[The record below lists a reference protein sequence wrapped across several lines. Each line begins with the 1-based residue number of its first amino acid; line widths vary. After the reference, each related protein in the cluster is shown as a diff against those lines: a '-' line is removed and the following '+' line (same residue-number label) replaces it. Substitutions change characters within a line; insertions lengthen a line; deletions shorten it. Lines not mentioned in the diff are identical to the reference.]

1 MTILNEVES
10 WLTRCLGLRSNAGS
24 AGPWSWV
31 RCFGAESGG
40 LWLFG
45 HNKRPVSPRI
55 KWVGLPD
62 GMPLLDFKFA
72 VVRGLN
78 QLLCDDKLRGFRFE
92 LSLKEKDVQLWCDSG
107 AMTLRGVA
115 EESVSAFIDRMR
127 EAKVD
132 QTAAH
137 PGGVAAW
144 STGQSAVSAGGSLG
158 PSVLACDHLDPYA
171 SHRHLQR
178 MSERGPG
185 IAATIRENHVE
196 VLRREMDRK
205 LVVMSG
211 LDDTWSGEKL

>member
-1 MTILNEVES
+1 MS
-10 WLTRCLGLRSNAGS
+10 
-24 AGPWSWV
+24 
-31 RCFGAESGG
+31 F
-40 LWLFG
+40 
-45 HNKRPVSPRI
+45 
-55 KWVGLPD
+55 
-62 GMPLLDFKFA
+62 LDFKFA

-78 QLLCDDKLRGFRFE
+78 KLLGDDNLGGFRFY
-92 LSLKEKDVQLWCDSG
+92 LSLTEGVQLRCDSG
-107 AMTLRGVA
+107 AMTLRGAA

-127 EAKVD
+127 EAHVD

-137 PGGVAAW
+137 VALGYTGITFSNGRSPEARDAEAERLTVASAVSPGGVAAW

-158 PSVLACDHLDPYA
+158 PSVLACDYLDPYA

-185 IAATIRENHVE
+185 IAATIRKDHVK

>member
-1 MTILNEVES
+1 M
-10 WLTRCLGLRSNAGS
+10 A
-24 AGPWSWV
+24 
-31 RCFGAESGG
+31 
-40 LWLFG
+40 
-45 HNKRPVSPRI
+45 
-55 KWVGLPD
+55 
-62 GMPLLDFKFA
+62 LLDFKFA
-72 VVRGLN
+72 GVRGLN
-78 QLLCDDKLRGFRFE
+78 KLLIEDRLRGSRFE

-115 EESVSAFIDRMR
+115 EESVSAFIDRVRTRVEYKGLSEVR
-127 EAKVD
+127 ELLDNKKLPLPD
-132 QTAAH
+132 PYAAS

-144 STGQSAVSAGGSLG
+144 STGQSAASAGGSLG